1 VPDYVPADQVAAL
14 PDLVRPEV
22 TDRMAILVVQG
33 TTPGA
38 GLTMRTQELVREYG
52 LTRSAGATWSGT
64 WQIISTVNARITARD
79 WFVTRSGSPQHLN
92 EVHQLR
98 PLDDP
103 LGVIPPDQAWLT
115 ANHAAFER
123 PPARTRAVLQ
133 RGPLHPRRRDGH
145 GLRRQCRRPRPL
157 SAARRFM
164 GKAQTAIANAGRH
177 AAAYLDSEYTRSAA
191 ERERIFGL
199 LLQERDQI
207 LSLGPKYRQMVRDEP
222 ALMELLERAAAKHDE
237 AVDRGEAEPFTRK
250 GLTS

>member
-1 VPDYVPADQVAAL
+1 MPDYVPADQVAAL

-52 LTRSAGATWSGT
+52 LTRSAGATGSGT

-103 LGVIPPDQAWLT
+103 LGVIPPPDQAWLT
-115 ANHAAFER
+115 ANRAAFER
-123 PPARTRAVLQ
+123 PPART
-133 RGPLHPRRRDGH
+133 
-145 GLRRQCRRPRPL
+145 LRRAP
-157 SAARRFM
+157 
-164 GKAQTAIANAGRH
+164 
-177 AAAYLDSEYTRSAA
+177 
-191 ERERIFGL
+191 
-199 LLQERDQI
+199 
-207 LSLGPKYRQMVRDEP
+207 
-222 ALMELLERAAAKHDE
+222 
-237 AVDRGEAEPFTRK
+237 
-250 GLTS
+250 